1 MLKFNVKSLLFFTI
15 LMSFIWLGKVYAQ
28 QDIPLSETF
37 AEYNGKNYCLH
48 TVGSKQTLYSISKAY
63 KVTVE
68 SVLMSNPEARAGL
81 RVNQILRIPVSSEA
95 ITPVSLSQ
103 AEQPSLPIT
112 EAYDYI
118 YHVAVKNQTFS
129 YIANIY
135 VVSENLVR
143 TANPRLSDPIPEGEY
158 VIVPIAPKTKPSTDL
173 TSKRSD
179 FNPYETPAKRKAD
192 LELAGQ
198 GADKTQKT
206 SSQQNKTAKTD
217 TKSAGSG
224 AVASTPQIAETSPA
238 IIWPEVDYP
247 QHVVKPKETLYAVA
261 KKYNLSVALLRE
273 ANPGLGEDIK
283 VGQVLRLPSSAKK
296 TDGNSEAIQDT
307 ATVIHIV
314 KKGETLYRIAL
325 NNGVSIDELKKANPG
340 LNEHMQP
347 GQKILIPKKKIAFS
361 YIDHRVL
368 VTEKSVNLAA
378 KYGLSLT
385 DLQRINPKI
394 GKKVKVGD
402 VVRIPLPVRPS
413 PISPEISA
421 EKSDNES
428 KNPAN
433 AVRTQDHANEPCDGQ
448 YAYRNKVFKVALMV
462 PFYLKP
468 HDTLRITPD
477 SDLEALA
484 SRQEFAFMGFY
495 EGFMLSIDSLAKTA
509 GLNAQVYVFDVDQ
522 DPAKTTAVLNN
533 PVLNQVDLIV
543 GPFFNKSFEQVSA
556 FANKHQIL
564 IVNPFTQRSEIL
576 TNNPYVVKLK
586 PSAEDQHALVAAM
599 VAQYYPKA
607 RIFLFQPGGG
617 KQTPQIGQL
626 RQALD
631 KLIPERVYIPNEVI
645 YNTAIDYSKRN
656 TSVKPSVKVEGKT
669 FDTELLHKQLFD
681 STLFNNAITEYSYV
695 ADSLHGLHKN
705 LSTVRENVVIV
716 YAEDN
721 VFAMEFMNKLNQ
733 IGDSANIRLIGLP
746 YWDKYEN
753 LFTESLL
760 KLKMHYLVQGF
771 VNYRSLETEQFI
783 HDYRAKYYGEPDTY
797 ACEGFDV
804 GWYFMQALMHFDRD
818 VSSCLPGF
826 STHQLQSN
834 YVFKRKGDNDGL
846 ENVYWTTYRFDA
858 FSLTPMPLYF
868 PYLNYIR

>member
-28 QDIPLSETF
+28 QDIPLSETIT
-37 AEYNGKNYCLH
+37 EYNGKNYYLH

-95 ITPVSLSQ
+95 ITPVNLSQ
-103 AEQPSLPIT
+103 TEQPSLPIT

-118 YHVAVKNQTFS
+118 YHVAGKNQTFN

-158 VIVPIAPKTKPSTDL
+158 VIVPIAPKTKPSTEL

-192 LELAGQ
+192 LELTGNAIE
-198 GADKTQKT
+198 KPKPKT
-206 SSQQNKTAKTD
+206 STQSTVAKNDTKTAAK
-217 TKSAGSG
+217 G
-224 AVASTPQIAETSPA
+224 ALASTPQIAETSPA

-261 KKYNLSVALLRE
+261 KKYNLSVAQLRE

-283 VGQVLRLPSSAKK
+283 VGQVLRLPSSAKI
-296 TDGNSEAIQDT
+296 TDRNSEATQDT

-347 GQKILIPKKKIAFS
+347 GQKILIPKKKITFS

-368 VTEKSVNLAA
+368 VTEKSVSLAA

-385 DLQRINPKI
+385 DLQRVNPKI
-394 GKKVKVGD
+394 GKKVRVGD
-402 VVRIPLPVRPS
+402 VVRIPLPVRSS
-413 PISPEISA
+413 PVSPETAA
-421 EKSDNES
+421 EKSDDES
-428 KNPAN
+428 KIPADE
-433 AVRTQDHANEPCDGQ
+433 VRPQDHAGAACDAQ

-477 SDLEALA
+477 TDLEALA

-509 GLNAQVYVFDVDQ
+509 GLKAQVYVFDVDQ
-522 DPAKTTAVLNN
+522 DPAKTTAALNS
-533 PVLNQVDLIV
+533 PVLAQVDLIV
-543 GPFFNKSFEQVSA
+543 GPFFNKGFEQVSA
-556 FANKHQIL
+556 FANKHQIP
-564 IVNPFTQRSEIL
+564 IINPFTQRSEIL
-576 TNNPYVVKLK
+576 TNNPYVIKLK
-586 PSAEDQHALVAAM
+586 PSPEDQDALVAAM

-617 KQTPQIGQL
+617 KQTPHIGQL
-626 RQALD
+626 KQELD
-631 KLIPERVYIPNEVI
+631 KRIPERVYIPNEVI
-645 YNTAIDYSKRN
+645 YNTAVDVSRRN
-656 TSVKPSVKVEGKT
+656 TSVKPFIKVEGKT

-681 STLFNNAITEYSYV
+681 STLFNNVIYEYSY
-695 ADSLHGLHKN
+695 ATDSLHGLQKN

-716 YAEDN
+716 YADDN

-746 YWDKYEN
+746 NWDKYEN

-760 KLKMHYLVQGF
+760 KLKMHYLVQVF
-771 VNYRSLETEQFI
+771 VNYHSLETEQFI
-783 HDYRAKYYGEPDTY
+783 HDYRTKYFGEPDTY

-804 GWYFMQALMHFDRD
+804 GWYFMQALMHFDRNMAN
-818 VSSCLPGF
+818 CLPGF
-826 STHQLQSN
+826 STHQLQTS
-834 YVFKRKGDNDGL
+834 YVFKRKGDNNGL

-858 FSLTPMPLYF
+858 FSLTPMPLYY
-868 PYLNYIR
+868 PYLNYLR